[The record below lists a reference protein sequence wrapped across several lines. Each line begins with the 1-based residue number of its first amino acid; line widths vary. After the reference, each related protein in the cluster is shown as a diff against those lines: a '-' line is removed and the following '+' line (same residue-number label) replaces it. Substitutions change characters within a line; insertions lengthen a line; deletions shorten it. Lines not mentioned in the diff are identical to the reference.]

1 MLAINPIIGMESS
14 KIAEYL
20 LKIKAVTFSPDEPY
34 TWASGWKSPI
44 YCDNRQTLSYP
55 EIRTAMRNAFV
66 NKIKSEYPGLT
77 AIAGVAT
84 GGIALG
90 ALVADALE
98 LPMIYI
104 RSKAKGHGL
113 GNMIE
118 GKIDAEGKYVVIED
132 LVSTG
137 GSSAKAVKAL
147 QETGAE
153 VLVTLSIFSYGFPQ
167 AEVTFAETGTPYAPL
182 ATLAD
187 LLAAAGEIGYLNDSQ
202 SAAIEEWRNNPAQWR
217 Q

>member
-1 MLAINPIIGMESS
+1 MESS

-20 LKIKAVTFSPDEPY
+20 LKIKAVTFSPEEPY

-44 YCDNRQTLSYP
+44 YCDNRQTLSHP
-55 EIRTAMRNAFV
+55 EIRTAIQKAFV
-66 NKIKSEYPGLT
+66 ARIRSEYPGLT

-90 ALVADALE
+90 ALVADSLE

-118 GKIDAEGKYVVIED
+118 GKIDPAGKYVVIED

-167 AEVTFAETGTPYAPL
+167 ADATFAETGTPYAPL
-182 ATLAD
+182 ATLTD
-187 LLAAAGEIGYLNDSQ
+187 LLATANKIGYLNEDQ
-202 SAAIEEWRNNPAQWR
+202 AAAIREWRTNPAQWR